1 MKEISDELYQELE
14 YLGIIDNSGV
24 RNHNIGKSNYHTK
37 LISPWVVWLSYPE
50 LTEFD
55 KDIIKRILRTKE
67 GDSRKMDY
75 EKIIHVC
82 QERIRQIDFEEKYK
96 KLREHKQEF
105 FEIKKGDKFKCIKTM
120 FFTCNPHESIQA
132 DFEEGCFYMS
142 YEDGTIKTNFGSNHQ
157 FAKRDWEEYFKRINE

>member
-24 RNHNIGKSNYHTK
+24 RSHNVGKSNYHTK
-37 LISPWVVWLSYPE
+37 IISPWVVWLAYPE

-55 KDIIKRILRTKE
+55 KDIIKRVLRTKE

-82 QERIRQIDFEEKYK
+82 QERIRQIDVLEKNKCK
-96 KLREHKQEF
+96 KEPIHEQNNN
-105 FEIKKGDKFKCIKTM
+105 EIKARNVFLCTKDWCLENGNELTVLFTKGM
-120 FFTCNPHESIQA
+120 YYESHV
-132 DFEEGCFYMS
+132 
-142 YEDGTIKTNFGSNHQ
+142 DGHITGNHGVSIRVN
-157 FAKRDWEEYFKRINE
+157 KDMLKEYFKNA